1 MKTIYK
7 LGMLAVAALAFAGC
21 SKEVDNTAIQN
32 SGTHT
37 LTFTVQK
44 DVDTRTAVV
53 EGNGVASYVWT
64 EGDDQY
70 FHIYE
75 NGVEATAITMVLS
88 ADKKLAT
95 FKATFDNTD
104 ATEFSYRATYGSD
117 LASSK
122 PHNPLIPADQK
133 PRLDSFD
140 PAADVL
146 VSAEDIVL
154 DEKADENTEFLF
166 KLKRVVSVNKITLR
180 GLTAGEKISTVELAS
195 DMNFSARYG
204 IENGNYSA
212 NAKKIVL
219 DYSDLD
225 DAVIGTDGTFPVY
238 FVSAPVDGATFS
250 VRVVT
255 EGTVYLRDDFTSKLT
270 LAVGT
275 YRRIGINLE
284 GYGETVSEG
293 TVYTLVESQDDLYDG
308 ATYIIAAKDV
318 NVVMGLYTGGNNHP
332 VVTVNKGTDAS
343 GKSTI
348 TVDNTLEVEPITIV
362 SNGSTWYMKNAAS
375 GNTYE
380 GQYLICGTGSNNR
393 LQETA
398 SESSALKE
406 WTIAINE
413 GVASIINANTTA
425 QRTKVFFNNSNSIFA
440 CYAPDN
446 TSYKE
451 ISLYVDKS
459 TCVEL
464 DDPELSFS
472 ATSVEVAW
480 DDIKDFVVP
489 TLNNP
494 HSVSVTYSSSN
505 TEVATVD
512 SATGEI
518 EFVGDGTTVITAT
531 SAKTT
536 EYKAGSAQYT
546 LVVTGAPV
554 EYDFTTVAE
563 LNALAS
569 STEVELTGTLTNAVI
584 SFAPDAK
591 NAVIKDATGSV
602 LVYKDGHGY
611 KQGQTF
617 TGELTVKLKKYNNAS
632 EITAIDAAFTGT
644 GAVVNPVSVTL
655 ADLVGNFATWQNA
668 YVTVEDLEV
677 VSVSGQNVN
686 VKNGDKTYV
695 VYSSD
700 GDATC
705 APEDIIKVTGT
716 IAQYKNSD
724 QVKAWSAD
732 AIEVTQEHQK
742 AKHAI
747 TFTQPEEGG
756 SFTVSA
762 NGAQISS
769 GTELD
774 EDTVVT
780 LAAIAAEGFS
790 FAGWSVSGATVSGNT
805 ETATFTVGT
814 ADVTIAAVFVSND
827 LTTEVISGTFTM
839 VDGSLTLTTSS
850 GITIVQAKGTSSN
863 APNASYATASTLRI
877 YDGNTITFSGKTITK
892 IEFTHASSYNGGAD
906 TSSDVGT
913 YTRGTTS
920 SIWEGESTSVTITNT
935 KASGASNT
943 QLRPTKIVVTYK

>member
-146 VSAEDIVL
+146 VFAEDIVL

-332 VVTVNKGTDAS
+332 VVTVDKGTDAS

-380 GQYLICGTGSNNR
+380 GQFLICGTGTNNR

-398 SESSALKE
+398 SESSALKD
-406 WTIAINE
+406 WTISINE
-413 GVASIINANTTA
+413 GVASIINANTSA
-425 QRTKVFFNNSNSIFA
+425 QRTKVFYNNSNNIFA

-446 TSYKE
+446 TQYKE
-451 ISLYVDKS
+451 VSLYVDKS

-464 DDPELSFS
+464 ADPELSFS

-480 DDIKDFVVP
+480 DERDDFVAP
-489 TLNNP
+489 TLINP

-505 TEVATVD
+505 TDVATVD

-531 SAKTT
+531 STKTA
-536 EYKAGSAQYT
+536 EYKAGSAQYN

-569 STEVELTGTLTNAVI
+569 TAGDYFGSLTNAVI

-617 TGELTVKLKKYNNAS
+617 TGELTITLTKYNNAS
-632 EITAIDAAFTGT
+632 EITAIDAEFTGDE
-644 GAVVNPVSVTL
+644 AVVNPVSVTL
-655 ADLVGNFATWQNA
+655 ADLVGNFAIWQNA

-677 VSVSGQNVN
+677 VNVSGKNIN
-686 VKNGDKTYV
+686 VKNGSYEYV
-695 VYSSD
+695 VYSSAAN
-700 GDATC
+700 ATC
-705 APEDIIKVTGT
+705 VTGDIIKVTGT
-716 IAQYKNSD
+716 IAQFSNKD
-724 QVKAWSAD
+724 QVKAWTVD
-732 AIEVTQEHQK
+732 DIVITQEHQK
-742 AKHAI
+742 AKHTI
-747 TFTQPEEGG
+747 TFAQPEEGG
-756 SFTVSA
+756 TFTVSA

-769 GTELD
+769 GAELD

-780 LAAIAAEGFS
+780 LSATTAEGFT
-790 FAGWSVSGATVSGNT
+790 FGGWSVSGATVSGNT

-827 LTTEVISGTFTM
+827 LTSEEISGTFTM
-839 VDGSLTLTTSS
+839 VDGSLTLTTTS
-850 GITIVQAKGTSSN
+850 GITVVQAKGSSTTN
-863 APNASYATASTLRI
+863 VNASYNTTSTLRV
-877 YDGNTITFSGKTITK
+877 YKGHTLSFSGKTIKK
-892 IEFTHASSYNGGAD
+892 IEITVNGTYYGN
-906 TSSDVGT
+906 TLQVNTGVITPTTTSGGTIVWEGSSD
-913 YTRGTTS
+913 
-920 SIWEGESTSVTITNT
+920 SITITNAAT
-935 KASGASNT
+935 ANNV
-943 QLRPTKIVVTYK
+943 QLRTAKIVVYY

>member
-1 MKTIYK
+1 MKTLYK
-7 LGMLAVAALAFAGC
+7 IGMLAVAALAFAGC
-21 SKEVDNTAIQN
+21 SKEVNNTADQTA
-32 SGTHT
+32 GTHT

-53 EGNGVASYVWT
+53 EGDGVASYVWT
-64 EGDDQY
+64 EGDDEY

-75 NGVEATAITMVLS
+75 NGEEATEIVMELS
-88 ADKKLAT
+88 ADNKIATFLAT
-95 FKATFDNTD
+95 FANTD
-104 ATEFSYRATYGSD
+104 ATEFTYTATYGS
-117 LASSK
+117 SISNSG
-122 PHNPLIPADQK
+122 NPLIPSTQTPA
-133 PRLDSFD
+133 LNSFD

-146 VSAEDIVL
+146 VSAEPITF
-154 DEKADENTEFLF
+154 EGSAKAAEDAEFQF
-166 KLKRVVSVNKITLR
+166 KLKRVVSANKMTLK
-180 GLTAGEKISTVELAS
+180 GLTVGEKISRVELAS
-195 DMNFSARYG
+195 SDKYFSSRYVIDKESYTG
-204 IENGNYSA
+204 ED
-212 NAKKIVL
+212 KTLVL

-225 DAVIGTDGTFPVY
+225 AVVGTDGNFPVY
-238 FVSAPVDGATFS
+238 FVSAPVEGATFS

-255 EGTVYLRDDFTSKLT
+255 DKTVYTRDDFTSKLT

-275 YRRIGINLE
+275 FRRFGINLE

-332 VVTVNKGTDAS
+332 VVTVDKGTDAS

>member
-1 MKTIYK
+1 MKTLYK
-7 LGMLAVAALAFAGC
+7 IGMLAVAALAFAGC
-21 SKEVDNTAIQN
+21 SKEVNNTADQTA
-32 SGTHT
+32 GTHT

-53 EGNGVASYVWT
+53 EGDGVASYVWT
-64 EGDDQY
+64 EGDDEY

-75 NGVEATAITMVLS
+75 NGEEATEIVMELS
-88 ADKKLAT
+88 ADNKIATFLAT
-95 FKATFDNTD
+95 FANTD
-104 ATEFSYRATYGSD
+104 ATEFTYTATYGS
-117 LASSK
+117 SISNSG
-122 PHNPLIPADQK
+122 NPLIPSTQTPA
-133 PRLDSFD
+133 LNSFD

-146 VSAEDIVL
+146 VSAEPITF
-154 DEKADENTEFLF
+154 EGSAKAAEDAEFQF
-166 KLKRVVSVNKITLR
+166 KLKRVVSANKMTLK
-180 GLTAGEKISTVELAS
+180 GLTVGEKISRVELAS
-195 DMNFSARYG
+195 SDKYFSSRYVIDKESYTG
-204 IENGNYSA
+204 ED
-212 NAKKIVL
+212 KTLVL

-225 DAVIGTDGTFPVY
+225 AVVGTDGNFPVY
-238 FVSAPVDGATFS
+238 FVSAPVEGATFS

-255 EGTVYLRDDFTSKLT
+255 DKTVYTRDDFTSKLT

-275 YRRIGINLE
+275 FRRFGINLE

-293 TVYTLVESQDDLYDG
+293 TIYTLVESQDDLYDG

-332 VVTVNKGTDAS
+332 VVTVDKGTDAS

-380 GQYLICGTGSNNR
+380 GQFLICGTGTNNR

-398 SESSALKE
+398 SESSALKD
-406 WTIAINE
+406 WTISINE
-413 GVASIINANTTA
+413 GVASIINANTSA
-425 QRTKVFFNNSNSIFA
+425 QRTKVFYNNSNNIFA

-446 TSYKE
+446 TQYKE
-451 ISLYVDKS
+451 VSLYVDKS

-464 DDPELSFS
+464 ADPELSFS

-480 DDIKDFVVP
+480 DERDDFVAP
-489 TLNNP
+489 TLINP

-505 TEVATVD
+505 TDVATVD

-531 SAKTT
+531 STKTA
-536 EYKAGSAQYT
+536 EYKAGSAQYN

-569 STEVELTGTLTNAVI
+569 TAGDYFGSLTNAVI

-617 TGELTVKLKKYNNAS
+617 TGELTITLTKYNNAS
-632 EITAIDAAFTGT
+632 EITAIDAEFTGDE
-644 GAVVNPVSVTL
+644 AVVNPVSVTL
-655 ADLVGNFATWQNA
+655 ADLVGNFAIWQNA

-677 VSVSGQNVN
+677 VNVSGKNIN
-686 VKNGDKTYV
+686 VKNGSYEYV
-695 VYSSD
+695 VYSSAAN
-700 GDATC
+700 ATC
-705 APEDIIKVTGT
+705 VTGDIIKVTGT
-716 IAQYKNSD
+716 IAQFSNKD
-724 QVKAWSAD
+724 QVKAWTVD
-732 AIEVTQEHQK
+732 DIVITQEHQK
-742 AKHAI
+742 AKHTI
-747 TFTQPEEGG
+747 TFAQPEEGG
-756 SFTVSA
+756 TFTVSA

-769 GTELD
+769 GAELD

-780 LAAIAAEGFS
+780 LSATTAEGFT
-790 FAGWSVSGATVSGNT
+790 FGGWSVSGATVSGNT

-827 LTTEVISGTFTM
+827 LTSEEISGTFTM
-839 VDGSLTLTTSS
+839 VDGSLTLTTTS
-850 GITIVQAKGTSSN
+850 GITVVQAKGSSTTN
-863 APNASYATASTLRI
+863 VNASYNTTSTLRV
-877 YDGNTITFSGKTITK
+877 YKGHTLSFSGKTIKK
-892 IEFTHASSYNGGAD
+892 IEITVNGTYYGN
-906 TSSDVGT
+906 TLQVNTGVITPTTTSGGTIVWEGSSD
-913 YTRGTTS
+913 
-920 SIWEGESTSVTITNT
+920 SITITNAAT
-935 KASGASNT
+935 ANNV
-943 QLRPTKIVVTYK
+943 QLRTAKIVVYY